1 MAAITIANPLPKTLV
16 ALSQEAIDRVDTLVE
31 QSIALGAK
39 PLVDLDA
46 YNVADA
52 LHRSLHDMEREL
64 EKQRQLIKAPVLDL
78 GRQIDGAAK
87 AQAEALVEAKRRV
100 AVRVREY
107 QDAENRRREEARR
120 KAEQEAREEEARR
133 NAELEAKR
141 AAEAEAAAWETPP
154 DEPAPAAPEAF
165 DGEIVRPV
173 APAPTPA
180 PLKSSV
186 RKQTVKRLVIDD
198 ASKIPREL
206 NGVPLLVPDEKQIAL
221 VMKAGIAVAGCRLV
235 EEEVLGAAG
244 GRGGR

>member
-1 MAAITIANPLPKTLV
+1 MAAITITNPLPQVLV

-39 PLVDLDA
+39 PLADLDA

-52 LHRSLHDMEREL
+52 LHRSLHEMEREL
-64 EKQRQLIKAPVLDL
+64 EKQRQLVKAPVLDL
-78 GRQIDGAAK
+78 GRQIDTAAK

-100 AVRVREY
+100 AVRVREF
-107 QDAENRRREEARR
+107 QDAENRRREEERR
-120 KAEQEAREEEARR
+120 KAEQAAREEEQRR
-133 NAELEAKR
+133 LAELEAKR
-141 AAEAEAAAWETPP
+141 AQQAADAEWEAPP
-154 DEPAPAAPEAF
+154 GEEPAKPEAF

-173 APAPTPA
+173 APAPTAA

-198 ASKIPREL
+198 ASKIPREI
-206 NGVPLLVPDEKQIAL
+206 NGAVLLVPDEKQITLLLRAN
-221 VMKAGIAVAGCRLV
+221 VAVPGCRLI

-244 GRGGR
+244 GKRGA